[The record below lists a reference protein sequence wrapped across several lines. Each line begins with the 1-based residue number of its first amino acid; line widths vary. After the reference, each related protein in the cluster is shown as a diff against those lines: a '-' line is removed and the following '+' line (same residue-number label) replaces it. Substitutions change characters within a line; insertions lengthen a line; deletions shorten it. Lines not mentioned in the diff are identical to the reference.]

1 MMSTSSGMGN
11 KPMAIPIVWIT
22 KGLVFLASGLML
34 FAAYC
39 VYIVGQPLFG
49 AIIIILALG
58 FLFVFGLKRFY
69 FARFIYP
76 GIATMAL
83 FVIFPIFYTIYL
95 GFTNYG
101 SFNLLSFER
110 VQEVLL
116 SSKIV
121 DTSTSTPFSIA
132 GNANGY
138 RVFLGEASSGGYLSD
153 SVLLDGTAV
162 ELTATAVSEAPD
174 GVLGRRDAI
183 KLRSGLSA
191 ISIVL
196 PDGRELRNAGLRHFA
211 SVTEEFE
218 ITYDK
223 VLRRVAD
230 GKMFV
235 PDHSTGFY
243 TSDDGEQLTPG
254 WRTNI
259 GLQNFERIFASQ
271 GIRGPMLSIFIW
283 TVVFAVASVVLT
295 FALGV
300 TLASILQWP
309 HLRFKAAYRVL
320 LILPYAV
327 PGFISIL
334 VFKGLFNQNFGEIN
348 LLLDALFGI
357 RPEWTTNGFLAR
369 LMLLIVNTW
378 LGYPYMMLLAM
389 GFLQAVPEEQKK
401 AAALEGAGPLRVFW
415 TITLP
420 QIIPPFLPLLLAS
433 FAFNFNNIVL
443 VLLLTRGG
451 PDMPGTLIPAGETDI
466 LGSFTYRMAFMDSGT
481 QFGLSGAITLLIFV
495 LVSIMA
501 YANFVAMRRTAAKV

>member
-1 MMSTSSGMGN
+1 MSVASIDMIKAEPLTPVALVA
-11 KPMAIPIVWIT
+11 KL
-22 KGLVFLASGLML
+22 LVFLVTGLML
-34 FAAYC
+34 FAAYT
-39 VYIVGQPLFG
+39 VYMIGQPLFG
-49 AIIIILALG
+49 VIVTIVALG
-58 FLFVFGLKRFY
+58 FLFIFGMRRFY

-101 SFNLLSFER
+101 SFNLLTYQR

-116 SSKIV
+116 SSKIT
-121 DTSTSTPFSIA
+121 DKSTAVPFAVAEREGGYSI
-132 GNANGY
+132 
-138 RVFLGEASSGGYLSD
+138 FFSKDEGGYLSD
-153 SVLLDGTAV
+153 VVALDGTSV
-162 ELTATAVSEAPD
+162 TVGSEFVGTAPETLLA
-174 GVLGRRDAI
+174 RRDAI
-183 KLRSGLSA
+183 KLRKGLA
-191 ISIVL
+191 EVAVVL
-196 PDGRELRNAGLRHFA
+196 PDGTELRNAGLREFA
-211 SVTEEFE
+211 SVANEFSLADDE
-218 ITYDK
+218 SVT
-223 VLRRVAD
+223 RVTD
-230 GKMFV
+230 GMVFQ

-243 TSDDGEQLTPG
+243 TNDAGEQLTPG

-259 GLQNFERIFASQ
+259 GVQNFERIFKSE
-271 GIRGPMLSIFIW
+271 GIRAPMISIFIW
-283 TVVFAVASVVLT
+283 TVVFAVGSVVFT
-295 FALGV
+295 FALGL

-309 HLRFKAAYRVL
+309 HLRFKAAYRIL

-327 PGFISIL
+327 PAFISIL

-348 LLLDALFGI
+348 LVLEAIFGA
-357 RPEWTTNGFLAR
+357 RPEWNTNGLLAR
-369 LMLLIVNTW
+369 VMLLMVNTW

-389 GFLQAVPEEQKK
+389 GFLQSVPEEQKK

-451 PDMPGTLIPAGETDI
+451 PDMPGTIIPAGETDI
-466 LGSFTYRMAFMDSGT
+466 LGSFTYRIAFMDSGT
-481 QFGLSGAITLLIFV
+481 QFGLSGAITLLIFI

-501 YANFVAMRRTAAKV
+501 YANFVAMRRAAAKG

>member
-1 MMSTSSGMGN
+1 MSIASEDMTRPQRLTTSG
-11 KPMAIPIVWIT
+11 IVA
-22 KGLVFLASGLML
+22 KALVFVVTGFLL
-34 FAAYC
+34 FAAYT
-39 VYIVGQPLFG
+39 VYMIGQPLFG
-49 AIIIILALG
+49 AIVTIVAVG
-58 FLFVFGLKRFY
+58 FLFVFGMRRYY

-101 SFNLLSFER
+101 SFNLLTYQR

-116 SSKIV
+116 SSKII
-121 DTSTSTPFSIA
+121 DKSSAIPFA
-132 GNANGY
+132 VAADGDQY
-138 RVFLGEASSGGYLSD
+138 RVFFTEGEGGFLSD
-153 SVLLDGTAV
+153 PVALDGSAAEVGASAV
-162 ELTATAVSEAPD
+162 AVTPE
-174 GVLGRRDAI
+174 GLLERRDAI
-183 KLRSGLSA
+183 KLRKGLA
-191 ISIVL
+191 EISVTL
-196 PDGRELRNAGLRHFA
+196 PDGTELRNAGLREFA
-211 SVTEEFE
+211 SVASEFE
-218 ITYDK
+218 IS
-223 VLRRVAD
+223 AD
-230 GKMFV
+230 GIATRITDGAIFQ

-243 TSDDGEQLTPG
+243 TNADGEQLTPG

-259 GLQNFERIFASQ
+259 GFQNFERIFTSE
-271 GIRGPMLSIFIW
+271 GIRGPMVSIFIW
-283 TVVFAVASVVLT
+283 TVVFAVSSVVCG

-300 TLASILQWP
+300 ILASILQWP
-309 HLRFKAAYRVL
+309 HLRFKAAYRIL

-327 PGFISIL
+327 PAFISIL

-348 LLLDALFGI
+348 LVLEALFGL
-357 RPEWTTNGFLAR
+357 RPEWNTNGFLAR
-369 LMLLIVNTW
+369 VMLLMVNVW

-401 AAALEGAGPLRVFW
+401 AAALEGAGMLRVFW

-451 PDMPGTLIPAGETDI
+451 PDMPGTIIPAGETDI
-466 LGSFTYRMAFMDSGT
+466 LGSFTYRIAFMDSGT
-481 QFGLSGAITLLIFV
+481 QFGLSGAITLLIFI

-501 YANFVAMRRTAAKV
+501 YANFVFMRRAANKG